1 MSAIWGCVDLSDKAL
16 PDGLC
21 AVMEKPL
28 HEYKVD
34 RYDSI
39 SEKNVT
45 FGCGL
50 QYIKRWS
57 ENEQLPLYDSD
68 TDTYFTAD
76 CLIDNRAELINELCH
91 GKADIPDG
99 ALMYLAYKK
108 WGEDMVKR
116 IYGSYSYAIYDAK
129 KNQLIIGADHTF
141 NSTIYYQRAGSTVFF
156 GTLIE
161 SVIQGAGGK
170 PSLNEEW
177 LAFFLSMR
185 TLGILANPVD
195 TPYLGVSRVVASH
208 YCVFSGDG
216 MTETEYWSPKK
227 NAMRLNY
234 KKDDEY
240 KEHFRAL
247 FGKCVRETIDGLA
260 DEPSILLSSGFDS
273 SSVAAFA
280 ARELDLE
287 GKKLHG
293 YTHVPVPGH
302 VSIYRKSILNTNE
315 TDGVLSFC
323 KMYPNVVPNFCPL
336 PQCNGFSN
344 LREIL
349 KAYETPYKSL
359 INVDWIC
366 SLMELAS
373 AGGSRLML
381 TGQMGNS
388 TISFGDITIYER
400 HLITRGRLLRALST
414 ISRYSRLVNRSRK
427 RHFIYIASSFL
438 PVWLR
443 GIPKDTD
450 YLEGTYVSS
459 ELAKRMGITSLDKRL
474 KNTNDRR
481 MGSHIHSF
489 RECQALFFNPIAF
502 AHISDGFTKQ
512 ALRSGIVVRDPTRD
526 IRIFEF
532 CLGAPI
538 ECFVNSKP
546 STRRMARSYLSDMLP
561 AEILPESAPR
571 GRQTGD
577 WHERVS
583 PNLDSILSEM
593 ELAFNAP
600 GVSRIIDT
608 DAALRAVRKYREKLD
623 KIDDVEFI
631 RLGAAYNAAIFV
643 LSRGWA

>member
-1 MSAIWGCVDLSDKAL
+1 MSAIWGCVDLSGGAL

-21 AVMEKPL
+21 AAMEQPL
-28 HEYKVD
+28 HDYKVD

-39 SEKNVT
+39 SEKNVV

-57 ENEQLPLYDSD
+57 ESEQLPLYDAD

-76 CLIDNRAELINELCH
+76 CLIDNRAELIDELCH
-91 GKADIPDG
+91 GNTDIPDG

-116 IYGSYSYAIYDAK
+116 IYGSYSYAIFEAAK
-129 KNQLIIGADHTF
+129 NRLIVGADHTF
-141 NSTIYYQRAGSTVFF
+141 DRTIYYQKVGGRIFF

-161 SVIQGAGGK
+161 SVVQGAGGK
-170 PSLNEEW
+170 PALNEEW
-177 LAFFLSMR
+177 MAMFLSMR

-216 MTETEYWSPKK
+216 VTETEYWSPKK
-227 NAMRLNY
+227 NALRLNY
-234 KKDDEY
+234 KKDVEY
-240 KEHFRAL
+240 KEHFREL
-247 FGKCVRETIDGLA
+247 FGRCVRETIDGLA
-260 DEPSILLSSGFDS
+260 DEPAILLSSGFDS

-280 ARELDLE
+280 ARELDKE
-287 GKKLHG
+287 GRKLHG

-302 VSIYRKSILNTNE
+302 VSPYIPSIVNTNE
-315 TDGVLSFC
+315 TDGVLNFC
-323 KMYPNVVPNFCPL
+323 RMHPNVVPNFCPL

-344 LREIL
+344 LRKL
-349 KAYETPYKSL
+349 LDTYETPFKSL

-388 TISFGDITIYER
+388 TISFGDITMFER
-400 HLITRGRLLRALST
+400 HLIMRGRLIKAFSVM
-414 ISRYSRLVNRSRK
+414 SRYSRLVHRSRRK
-427 RHFIYIASSFL
+427 HFLNIASSLL
-438 PVWLR
+438 PVWLL

-450 YLEGTYVSS
+450 YLEGTYISR
-459 ELAKRMGITSLDKRL
+459 EFAKRMGITGLDKRL
-474 KNTNDRR
+474 KKFNDRR
-481 MGSHIHSF
+481 LSRRIYSF
-489 RECQALFFNPIAF
+489 RECRSLFFNPTAF
-502 AHISDGFTKQ
+502 AHISDAFTKQ
-512 ALRSGIVVRDPTRD
+512 TLKSGIVVRDPTRD

-532 CLGAPI
+532 CLGVPI
-538 ECFVNSKP
+538 ECFSNSEP
-546 STRRMARSYLSDMLP
+546 ATRRLARSYLSDMLP
-561 AEILPESAPR
+561 AEMLPESTPR
-571 GRQTGD
+571 GRQAGD
-577 WHERVS
+577 WLERVS

-593 ELAFNAP
+593 ELAFTAP

-608 DAALRAVRKYREKLD
+608 DAALRAVKKYRGKLD
-623 KIDDVEFI
+623 KKDDFEFI
-631 RLGAAYNAAIFV
+631 RLGAAYCAAIFF
-643 LSRGWA
+643 LSRDWL